1 MLNCWRWRL
10 KANAL
15 QALQRNHHQV
25 DGRDCV
31 LPPVWSLIVTFRAW
45 LDDYR
50 QTLDEYEQY
59 VLHHPDWLA
68 EEMTEDELEMAF
80 SQWLVESGRIPQAQ
94 G

>member
-1 MLNCWRWRL
+1 M
-10 KANAL
+10 
-15 QALQRNHHQV
+15 
-25 DGRDCV
+25 
-31 LPPVWSLIVTFRAW
+31 TFRAW